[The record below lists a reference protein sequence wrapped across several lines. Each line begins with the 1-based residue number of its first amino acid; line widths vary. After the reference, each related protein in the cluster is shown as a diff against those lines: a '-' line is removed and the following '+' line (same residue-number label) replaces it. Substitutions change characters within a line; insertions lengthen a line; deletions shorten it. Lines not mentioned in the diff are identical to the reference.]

1 MEELIDVLNED
12 GTKTGK
18 VVTRKEVHEKG
29 LWHRIVVIA
38 VIDKEGHL
46 LMQQRSKYVK
56 TNPEKWDISA
66 AGHVSAGQTSREA
79 AIREIKE
86 EVGLE
91 IKQEELRYITTYS
104 EPTRR
109 QGDIIDNQFFDFYI
123 VIKPKIEMESI
134 HIQESEVE
142 NVKLCDLE
150 EVKEKL
156 EKNIV
161 VKRDI
166 VYKEILQYLK

>member
-38 VIDKEGHL
+38 IIDKEGHL

-56 TNPEKWDISA
+56 TNSEKWDISA

-91 IKQEELRYITTYS
+91 IKQEELTYITTYS
-104 EPTRR
+104 EPTRK

>member
-12 GTKTGK
+12 GTKTGE
-18 VVTRKEVHEKG
+18 VVTRKEVHERG

-38 VIDKEGHL
+38 VIDKERHL

-56 TNPEKWDISA
+56 TNPEKWDVSV
-66 AGHVSAGQTSREA
+66 AGHVSAGQTSMGA
-79 AIREIKE
+79 AIREVKE
-86 EVGLE
+86 EIGLE
-91 IKQEELRYITTYS
+91 IKQEELTYITTYS

-123 VIKPKIEMESI
+123 VIKPKIEIESI

-150 EVKEKL
+150 EVKDKL
-156 EKNIV
+156 ENNMV